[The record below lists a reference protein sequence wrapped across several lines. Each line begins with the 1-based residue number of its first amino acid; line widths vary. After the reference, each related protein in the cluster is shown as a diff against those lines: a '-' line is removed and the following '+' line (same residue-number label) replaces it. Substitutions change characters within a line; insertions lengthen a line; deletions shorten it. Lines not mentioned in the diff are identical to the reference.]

1 MGGEA
6 VLFTPTVAL
15 ALARI
20 ATLLLIPVM
29 PILAVLRALRLF
41 SPASTRW
48 SPMMEYAA
56 LGVGVLAVPVV
67 LATCSMA
74 EMLGFGEIF
83 ASGGPWDLGFRAF
96 LFDRA
101 LPLWSAPFGLL
112 SAVASGRAGGDIA
125 GATFLLGSVAVAL
138 MLAPLMALRSRA
150 GVAASLRNAALVLW
164 GAYAGIYAVVMLA
177 WVAHLLNFWCFL
189 VLFVALSW
197 GRD

>member
-56 LGVGVLAVPVV
+56 LGVGERVRIDLHRYVNRDNI
-67 LATCSMA
+67 
-74 EMLGFGEIF
+74 GFGKHF
-83 ASGGPWDLGFRAF
+83 HCVLDVP
-96 LFDRA
+96 
-101 LPLWSAPFGLL
+101 
-112 SAVASGRAGGDIA
+112 
-125 GATFLLGSVAVAL
+125 
-138 MLAPLMALRSRA
+138 LRSETL
-150 GVAASLRNAALVLW
+150 GEKFILYPTDGTVAFTQRQKHMRNGGFFEPIVAHMHGQFLVC
-164 GAYAGIYAVVMLA
+164 IKR
-177 WVAHLLNFWCFL
+177 HLLN
-189 VLFVALSW
+189 SQ
-197 GRD
+197 GS